1 MDVDVTV
8 QGVQSACPSADDR
21 RRPLYQVEQAH
32 LPERVPH
39 MVESNGFSLHAL
51 FLLPQIGLLFL
62 LSLIIVLFGIGLGIV
77 LQALVEA
84 FIDEV
89 YPVSPLPLLENDL
102 IGGCL
107 LFDHHANQLVH
118 FLL

>member
-1 MDVDVTV
+1 MVAQGFPVDFPSLYYAHLFEMDVDVTV

-39 MVESNGFSLHAL
+39 IVESNGFSLHAL

-89 YPVSPLPLLENDL
+89 YPP
-102 IGGCL
+102 
-107 LFDHHANQLVH
+107 FW
-118 FLL
+118 